1 MIRQGKY
8 VDNIKNRSYLRFL
21 LGLIPRSRSKIKN
34 SYTVWVARRN
44 GARIGKCV
52 TMPLKL
58 AQKAN
63 ANLTIG
69 NYCSIQT
76 DWIDLRSKVEIGN
89 KVIIGFDVEILT
101 TSHDVDSIEWENKH
115 YGIKIE
121 DYAWIATKSFV
132 LPSCRN
138 IGKGAICA
146 AGSVVFKNI
155 KEMSIVTGNPAV
167 HLRFRDNVHSNL
179 AVESLLGN
187 DLERYC
193 KTFIQNL

>member
-101 TSHDVDSIEWENKH
+101 TSHNVDSIEWENKH

-121 DYAWIATKSFV
+121 DYAWIA
-132 LPSCRN
+132 R
-138 IGKGAICA
+138 
-146 AGSVVFKNI
+146 
-155 KEMSIVTGNPAV
+155 
-167 HLRFRDNVHSNL
+167 
-179 AVESLLGN
+179 SLLFYRHAELLAKELFVQP
-187 DLERYC
+187 DLLNSR
-193 KTFIQNL
+193 T